1 MALGILVGR
10 FGPFVRERHDP
21 PAVMEGPAPAFSEDL
36 QGLHRAYAHH
46 IIPLSLLSRSDGDAA
61 ASEQKV
67 IVDHCLALARTAGL
81 PASAKEAAALTSY
94 VAGFRPTLVQLDPAL
109 HRLEHEPKE
118 LVSAFLAAVQGVI
131 EADGVTKPEEA
142 HFLANLK
149 EEFSRAGN

>member
-21 PAVMEGPAPAFSEDL
+21 PAVMDGPAPTFSEDL
-36 QGLHRAYAHH
+36 QGLHRDYAHH

-67 IVDHCLALARTAGL
+67 IVDHCLALARNAGQ
-81 PASAKEAAALTSY
+81 PASEKEASALTNY

-109 HRLEHEPKE
+109 HRLEHEPQE
-118 LVSAFLAAVQGVI
+118 RVAAFLAAVQGVI
-131 EADGVTKPEEA
+131 EADGVTRPEEA

-149 EEFSRAGN
+149 EEFARAGS